1 MAVVSRIPLVS
12 WVLRIGVLTS
22 AAFLIAGLID
32 AILSPDP
39 AAWISPASLVADLR
53 GLLRVNTVSLVHTG
67 LVILLL
73 TPILR
78 VIALLFQFGKER
90 DRAFV
95 LMSLGVLF
103 LLTLS
108 TWLSLR

>member
-1 MAVVSRIPLVS
+1 MNRIPAVS
-12 WVLRIGVLTS
+12 WVLRVGVLTS

-32 AILSPDP
+32 AILAPDP
-39 AAWISPASLVADLR
+39 ATWISPSGLVADLR
-53 GLLRVNTVSLVHTG
+53 GVRHLHTVSLIHTG

-78 VIALLFQFGKER
+78 VIALAFQFGRER

>member
-1 MAVVSRIPLVS
+1 MSRIPAVS

-32 AILSPDP
+32 GIVAPDP
-39 AAWISPASLVADLR
+39 VTWISPATLIPDLR
-53 GLLRVNTVSLVHTG
+53 DLRHLKTGSLVHAG
-67 LVILLL
+67 LMILLL
-73 TPILR
+73 TPISR
-78 VIALLFQFGKER
+78 VVVLIFQFARER
-90 DRAFV
+90 DRAFF
-95 LMSLGVLF
+95 LMSVGVLF

>member
-1 MAVVSRIPLVS
+1 MSRIPLVS

-32 AILSPDP
+32 AILAPDP
-39 AAWISPASLVADLR
+39 ATWISPARLIADLR
-53 GLLRVNTVSLVHTG
+53 GLRHLNTVSLVHTG

-78 VIALLFQFGKER
+78 VIALVFQFARER

>member
-1 MAVVSRIPLVS
+1 MSRIPLVS
-12 WVLRIGVLTS
+12 WVLRIGVLAS
-22 AAFLIAGLID
+22 AAFLIAGLVD
-32 AILSPDP
+32 AILAPDP
-39 AAWISPASLVADLR
+39 AAWISPSTLIADLR
-53 GLLRVNTVSLVHTG
+53 NLPFLRTVSLVHAG

-78 VIALLFQFGKER
+78 VIALLFQFARER

-103 LLTLS
+103 LLSLS